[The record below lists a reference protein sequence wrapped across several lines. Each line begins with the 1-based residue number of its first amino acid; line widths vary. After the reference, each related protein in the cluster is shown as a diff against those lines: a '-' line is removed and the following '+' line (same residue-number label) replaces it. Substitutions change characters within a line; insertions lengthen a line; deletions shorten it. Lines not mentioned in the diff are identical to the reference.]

1 MIELRPA
8 HSGDLKGVLDL
19 LRGHALDLSGVRET
33 FDDFVVAEEQG
44 LLVGSIGLEVHAPY
58 ALLRSAAIVPGRAG
72 SGIGSTLVTRILDRA
87 HERGVTE
94 LYLFTTGAAGFF
106 ERHGFT
112 RIDRTAMPAPLQAT
126 KQFVHACGATAIAMR
141 RELRRAGT

>member
-8 HSGDLKGVLDL
+8 KSGDLKGVLDL

-33 FDDFVVAEEQG
+33 FDDFLVAEEG
-44 LLVGSIGLEVHAPY
+44 GALIGSIGLEVHAPY

-72 SGIGSTLVTRILDRA
+72 GGIGSTLVTRIVDHARS
-87 HERGVTE
+87 RGVTE

-106 ERHGFT
+106 ERHAFT
-112 RIDRTAMPAPLQAT
+112 RIDRAEMPQLLQAT
-126 KQFVHACGATAIAMR
+126 KQFTHACGATAIAMR
-141 RELRRAGT
+141 REL